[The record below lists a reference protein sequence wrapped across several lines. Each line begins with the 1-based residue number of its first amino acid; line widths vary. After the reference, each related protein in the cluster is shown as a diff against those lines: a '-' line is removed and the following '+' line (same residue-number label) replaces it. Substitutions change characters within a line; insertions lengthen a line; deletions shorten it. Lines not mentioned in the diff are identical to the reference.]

1 MTVYVVTKGHYS
13 DYHIVSIWAKKEEA
27 ERVVALTNKER
38 DWDDSPEIE
47 EWECGEEKY
56 VPLWECDISKD
67 GTIRDVEIHCPYGWM
82 EECRDCLVL
91 DRDDEYLSVY
101 VRCEHKED
109 VAKIAN
115 ERRAAIV
122 ASGTWDHNIKKLK
135 KLVKENQFGFQV
147 VNISDPR

>member
-1 MTVYVVTKGHYS
+1 MTVYVVTRGDYS

-56 VPLWECDISKD
+56 VPLWMCDISKD
-67 GTIRDVEIHCPYGWM
+67 GMIGDVDIHCPYGQM
-82 EECRDCLVL
+82 DECRDHFVL
-91 DRDDEYLSVY
+91 DRGDEYLRIY

-109 VAKIAN
+109 VAKIVN

-122 ASGTWDHNIKKLK
+122 ASGTWDYNIKKLK
-135 KLVKENQFGFQV
+135 KLVEETQYRFQF